1 MAAAPLEGIRIL
13 AVDDDPDTL
22 DFLCF
27 VLEREGALVTCVDRS
42 DEALARL
49 KAATG
54 ENRPHVLISDLA
66 MPKKDG
72 VWLLKAVRALPPDQG
87 GDVPALA
94 LTAFTSQATADQLT
108 EVGFQMRLTK
118 PMDPAA
124 LVEAVRALAG
134 RGVPDPGITAGPC

>member
-1 MAAAPLEGIRIL
+1 MVAAPLEGIRIL

-27 VLEREGALVTCVDRS
+27 ILEREGALVTCVDRS
-42 DEALARL
+42 EDALARL
-49 KAATG
+49 RSAT
-54 ENRPHVLISDLA
+54 EADRPHVLISDLA

-72 VWLLKAVRALPPDQG
+72 VWLLKAVRALPPEQG

-94 LTAFTSQATADQLT
+94 LTAFTSQATAEQLT

-118 PMDPAA
+118 PMDPGT
-124 LVEAVRALAG
+124 LVDAVRTLAT
-134 RGVPDPGITAGPC
+134 RGGAEAAS

>member
-1 MAAAPLEGIRIL
+1 VVAVPLEGIRVL

-27 VLEREGALVTCVDRS
+27 VLEREGALVTCVARS
-42 DEALARL
+42 DDALARL
-49 KAATG
+49 KGSTEAD
-54 ENRPHVLISDLA
+54 RPHVLISDLA

-72 VWLLKAVRALPPDQG
+72 VWLLKAVRALPPEQG

-94 LTAFTSQATADQLT
+94 LTAFTSQATAEQLA

-118 PMDPAA
+118 PMDPAT
-124 LVEAVRALAG
+124 LVAAVRTLAG
-134 RGVPDPGITAGPC
+134 RDAAEPGLTS